1 MSQTSHSRA
10 EFLRRSMIGSA
21 GVVLLGSTASANIQ
35 DANAEPLPVSDLAW
49 ARLLVGAELL
59 AVDFY
64 TRAIGSAVTPV
75 AVRKNLRR
83 ARLNEQEHAES
94 VGEILRGAGLVPAE
108 AADFTFTYPAHTFTS
123 TKTIAHVAGELERIL
138 VGAYLGAI
146 AGTQT
151 TAFKLGFAE
160 IATCEAQ
167 HLAYFNGLTDAK
179 PFNLSFPPQV
189 PIDQASKALDAFLS

>member
-1 MSQTSHSRA
+1 MSRAPHSRA
-10 EFLRRSMIGSA
+10 EFLRRGMVGSA
-21 GVVLLGSTASANIQ
+21 GVMLLGATASPSIQ
-35 DANAEPLPVSDLAW
+35 DASAEPLPVSDLAW
-49 ARLLVGAELL
+49 ARLLLGAELL

-64 TRAIGSAVTPV
+64 TRAIGSAITPV
-75 AVRKNLRR
+75 SVRKNLRR

-108 AADFTFTYPAHTFTS
+108 AADFTFSYPAHSFTS
-123 TKTIAHVAGELERIL
+123 TEGIAHVAAELERVL

-151 TAFKLGFAE
+151 ASFKLGFAE
-160 IATCEAQ
+160 IAACEAQ
-167 HLAYFNGLTDAK
+167 HLAYFNGLTGAK

-189 PIDQASKALDAFLS
+189 PIDQVSKALDPFLS

>member
-1 MSQTSHSRA
+1 MNRKPHNRA
-10 EFLRRSMIGSA
+10 EFLRRSLIGSA
-21 GVVLLGSTASANIQ
+21 GIVLLDATAAPIVQ

-59 AVDFY
+59 TVDFY

-75 AVRKNLRR
+75 SVRKNLRR

-108 AADFTFTYPAHTFTS
+108 PADFTFSYPAHSFTS
-123 TKTIAHVAGELERIL
+123 TKAIAHLAGELERIL

-151 TAFKLGFAE
+151 ASFKLGFAE
-160 IATCEAQ
+160 IAACESQ
-167 HLAYFNGLTDAK
+167 HLAYFNGLTGAK

-189 PIDQASKALDAFLS
+189 PIDQVSRALDPFLS